1 MFEWTLSGMP
11 FDWAALN
18 DELRSGSE
26 SILEIQKIEQEGGT
40 EYFFRERF
48 ARQKARA
55 VGL

>member
-1 MFEWTLSGMP
+1 MFEWTVSGMP